1 MFSQSTDTELFTQVD
16 VECKQ
21 DKSCVQCLQT
31 QLQNTKQDCDSSQKH
46 KLVNWS
52 YELDRVGTQ

>member
-46 KLVNWS
+46 TSLTGAMK
-52 YELDRVGTQ
+52 